1 LTRSQD
7 SKNVQIGITTSVVL
21 HVLLFLLLAW
31 VSGLD
36 QAASSLL
43 RKAKQ
48 AAEEPT
54 VTLLFPEQ
62 ILPTPVL
69 KPKLDTKS
77 YIRTTQNEAVADKPV
92 KSDFISD
99 RNTKAASKEAAFP
112 DATAPMPSMKGIDQP
127 TLELANR
134 SLQDGKPAN
143 DNAAKPA
150 PLMLAQ
156 LAPQEPK
163 TLPMTPPKEVAKAEP
178 TPMAKMMEQLDKA
191 EVTLST
197 AKLPIE
203 VKKPSLSDEPIPQM
217 APPKEAL
224 PLPSTQ
230 VTPPA
235 MKEFSPFTETAR
247 TKGTISNLG
256 EAAVDAEATE
266 MGKFMRT
273 VTSAVEKKWHLLRR
287 THADAVSYG
296 YLKVRFFV
304 NREGRPEDVKF
315 IEKANNPQMED
326 FTLEA
331 ILKAEIPPIPR
342 DLLPML
348 DGERFPV
355 EYEIIIHD

>member
-1 LTRSQD
+1 M
-7 SKNVQIGITTSVVL
+7 QIGITTSVVL

-43 RKAKQ
+43 RKAKR

-77 YIRTTQNEAVADKPV
+77 YIRTTQNEAIADKPV

-99 RNTKAASKEAAFP
+99 RNTKAASKEATFP

-127 TLELANR
+127 TMELANR